1 MRTAMLALPGSREY
15 DIEFLIALSA
25 RTGVDRKAPDKRWRS
40 AEKWYAYF
48 RHGDGGRKIE
58 D

>member
-1 MRTAMLALPGSREY
+1 MLTAMLALPGSRKD

-25 RTGVDRKAPDKRWRS
+25 RTGVDRKAPDERWRPT
-40 AEKWYAYF
+40 EEWYAYF
-48 RHGDGGRKIE
+48 RHGDGGRK

>member
-1 MRTAMLALPGSREY
+1 MLALPGSREY